1 MFFGCF
7 RSILA
12 VFLALF
18 SLQSLALSLP
28 EQRQHYLKAKEALDK
43 NNAAQFKAHY
53 AALGTYPLVQYL
65 DYIRLRDQLTNLPL
79 IEVDRFLTTYKGS
92 LLADRLQQQL
102 LTLLAARKKWPE
114 FQRYYSPEFTS
125 TEMQCNLAYAQVFNG
140 KPEALEEAARLWDT
154 ADELPDACD
163 PLFKRWRSEGKLTQ
177 ELVWSRFQKAMQNSK
192 PDLANRTAALLTE
205 PYLTYSKAFMKVD
218 ARPELVKNRAHFE
231 EQNLP
236 TQQIIA
242 HGITKLAKKNALE
255 ALKLW
260 QDYETQQLFGD
271 DTARITQLSI
281 LKALVRQGQAQAAQ
295 HLIKQSYALRETS
308 LVEELLR
315 VSLENQDW
323 PKVNEGIQM
332 LPASVQQ
339 SERWLYWR
347 ARAQDQLK
355 TQLPQFPPSLDIY
368 TQLASKRGFYGF
380 LAADLLRK
388 HYALEDK
395 SKPVDAFSLMR
406 ISQLDGM
413 RRSKEL
419 FEMGYE
425 AESRAEWMHTTR
437 SMTPDELNTAGYLAK
452 EWGWFSTGIQT
463 MMKGNLFDN
472 LTARFPLAY
481 EGEVKRIA
489 TLTDITPTL
498 IFAITRQ
505 ESAFDTQAKSSAG
518 ALGLMQLMP
527 ATAEEIAKKA
537 KLKHK
542 TQDLL
547 NPSHNLYLGSQF
559 LSRLLE
565 RYNGNRILVAAAYN
579 AGPGRVKEWL
589 AESSQTRP
597 FDVWIETI
605 PFQETR
611 NYVQNVLSF
620 SVIYGYRLG
629 QPQTLVSQLE
639 ANQRL

>member
-295 HLIKQSYALRETS
+295 HLINQSYALRETS

-355 TQLPQFPPSLDIY
+355 TQLPQFPPLPRHLHPAGQQ
-368 TQLASKRGFYGF
+368 TR
-380 LAADLLRK
+380 LLR
-388 HYALEDK
+388 L
-395 SKPVDAFSLMR
+395 SC
-406 ISQLDGM
+406 
-413 RRSKEL
+413 RRPSAQTL
-419 FEMGYE
+419 CPRGQ
-425 AESRAEWMHTTR
+425 
-437 SMTPDELNTAGYLAK
+437 
-452 EWGWFSTGIQT
+452 IQT
-463 MMKGNLFDN
+463 GRCIQPNAHQP
-472 LTARFPLAY
+472 ARWYAPL
-481 EGEVKRIA
+481 
-489 TLTDITPTL
+489 
-498 IFAITRQ
+498 
-505 ESAFDTQAKSSAG
+505 
-518 ALGLMQLMP
+518 
-527 ATAEEIAKKA
+527 
-537 KLKHK
+537 
-542 TQDLL
+542 
-547 NPSHNLYLGSQF
+547 
-559 LSRLLE
+559 
-565 RYNGNRILVAAAYN
+565 
-579 AGPGRVKEWL
+579 
-589 AESSQTRP
+589 
-597 FDVWIETI
+597 
-605 PFQETR
+605 
-611 NYVQNVLSF
+611 
-620 SVIYGYRLG
+620 
-629 QPQTLVSQLE
+629 
-639 ANQRL
+639 